1 MRARLDA
8 VATPQ
13 PYPAHQP
20 IPRSSVASVPHDGR
34 DGASS
39 QQQSWQ
45 ATLIADYIRKAAGQ
59 TRRMRQRL
67 AQEVLAL
74 TGHVIGEQVIAVD
87 IGARRASVVIDG
99 VIFLLRGESLRIVRP
114 CAWCGTGRF
123 ESDPITSRSDLGY
136 ALAIW
141 QPFHPECEPA
151 DLPEDVSW

>member
-1 MRARLDA
+1 
-8 VATPQ
+8 
-13 PYPAHQP
+13 
-20 IPRSSVASVPHDGR
+20 
-34 DGASS
+34 
-39 QQQSWQ
+39 
-45 ATLIADYIRKAAGQ
+45 
-59 TRRMRQRL
+59 MRQRL